1 MSSSKPNG
9 PRQVPPPPNSRTAAS
24 YTRFIP
30 REELQNF
37 ASWRPGNFGQA
48 LNEPQPPEQPE
59 AEPQPPEPTAEEWLA
74 EVSSARQ
81 GGYQD
86 GYRDGLVAL
95 ESFKQSFAQQMSG
108 QFGML
113 MQSFE
118 SQLDALEQ
126 AMANA
131 VAKVATQLARQV
143 VRHEL
148 GTRPELVAQVAEE
161 AVHAVLMSARQI
173 VVEVN
178 PADLALVQKNAL
190 DALAARGARLVAQPT
205 IERGGCLVDTDA
217 GIIDARIESRWADAT
232 LALATQVAWHGEP
245 DEAVAL
251 ELPGRTSEAPAKP
264 DSEEGRA

>member
-1 MSSSKPNG
+1 MSSSKPTG

-37 ASWRPGNFGQA
+37 ASWRPGNFGQG
-48 LNEPQPPEQPE
+48 LDEPQPPEQPE
-59 AEPQPPEPTAEEWLA
+59 AEPVPPEPTAEEWLA
-74 EVSSARQ
+74 EVGAARQ

-118 SQLDALEQ
+118 SQLGGLEQ
-126 AMANA
+126 AMAAA

-148 GTRPELVAQVAEE
+148 STQPELVAKVAEE

-178 PADLALVQKNAL
+178 PADLALVQRSAL
-190 DALAARGARLVAQPT
+190 DALAARGARLVAQPS

-232 LALATQVAWHGEP
+232 LALATQEAWHCEP
-245 DEAVAL
+245 DEALAL
-251 ELPGRTSEAPAKP
+251 ELPGRQSDEAAKP
-264 DSEEGRA
+264 APEEGRA